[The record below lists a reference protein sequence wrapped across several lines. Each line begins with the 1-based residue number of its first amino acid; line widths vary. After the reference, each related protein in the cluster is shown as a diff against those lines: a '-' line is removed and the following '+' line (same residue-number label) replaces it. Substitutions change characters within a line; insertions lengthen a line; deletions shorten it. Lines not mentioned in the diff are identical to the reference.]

1 VTYNPASRSAD
12 AGEPNA
18 GAGLYGDYSNWV
30 RLRTLILV
38 RWIAITGQ
46 IGALFGASQ
55 HFGVS
60 IDVPLSLLAISLS
73 VAMNVVLTLGLPAN
87 RLLSENQTVL
97 ALMFDT
103 CQLAFLLGV
112 TGGLNNPF
120 ALLILAP
127 ATIAATALQ
136 SRATIAVGAL
146 TVVLITVIS
155 QLYLPLTLRDGTEI
169 ALPALFSLGFWLA
182 LVIGVLFLTIYA
194 RRVSHELQTMG
205 RALMATQMALSREQK
220 LTALGGVVA
229 AAAHE
234 MGTPLATIKMVSA
247 ELVHELA
254 DRPDLREDADLIRQQ
269 TDRCRDILRSMGQ
282 AGKDDLMLRA
292 APLTAVLREA
302 AEPHADRGKTL
313 HFHAA
318 SADGRSVPEPE
329 IQRRP
334 EAIHGLRNLVQN
346 AVDFAR
352 GNVWVDASWTEDE
365 IRVTVSDD
373 GPGYPAN
380 LLGRIGDPF
389 MRGRRGDDDGGRR
402 PGYEGMGLGLFIA
415 KTLLERT
422 GARLHFAN
430 GSDPF
435 LTDEERPRHSGAIV
449 TLMWPRAAIEGARP
463 RGPLGE
469 NPLFGG

>member
-1 VTYNPASRSAD
+1 VTYNPASRGAD

-18 GAGLYGDYSNWV
+18 AAGLYGDYSNWV

-46 IGALFGASQ
+46 IGALLGASQ
-55 HFGVS
+55 QFGVS

-73 VAMNVVLTLGLPAN
+73 VAMNVVL
-87 RLLSENQTVL
+87 L

-373 GPGYPAN
+373 GRTCWGASATRSCAAGVATTTAAGGPATKAWG
-380 LLGRIGDPF
+380 LDCSLP
-389 MRGRRGDDDGGRR
+389 RRCSN
-402 PGYEGMGLGLFIA
+402 GL
-415 KTLLERT
+415 
-422 GARLHFAN
+422 ARDCI
-430 GSDPF
+430 SP
-435 LTDEERPRHSGAIV
+435 
-449 TLMWPRAAIEGARP
+449 MAATP
-463 RGPLGE
+463 S
-469 NPLFGG
+469 